1 VRVHVGPIASGS
13 ALLWI
18 DYARGV
24 LADRATGPDAPPSD
38 VITAF
43 VGYLDMW
50 QEVADASSTFLWE
63 ADVDAEQVQ
72 FLALALFRV
81 ASQVY
86 DTVSVG
92 RFPVM
97 PDESIPFY
105 RAMVEAFLDA
115 MVEEGG
121 SLGAYAEEL
130 RSTWPR
136 LADGER

>member
-1 VRVHVGPIASGS
+1 MRVHVGPIASS
-13 ALLWI
+13 SSLLWI
-18 DYARGV
+18 EYARGV
-24 LADRATGPDAPPSD
+24 LADRTNGPDAPPSD
-38 VITAF
+38 VVAAF
-43 VGYLDMW
+43 VGYLDSW
-50 QEVADASSTFLWE
+50 HEVAETSPTFLWE
-63 ADVDAEQVQ
+63 ADVDAEHVQ
-72 FLALALFRV
+72 FLALALFRI

-92 RFPVM
+92 RFPAM

-121 SLGAYAEEL
+121 SLRAYAEEL

-136 LADGER
+136 LHEGE